1 MEKILEILNV
11 QNKKYIVKHKTP
23 DTGFS
28 AEKLTLYK
36 EYRQADTVLK
46 KDGLLYF
53 ADELVDIEFE
63 EISDDIPTK
72 NK

>member
-28 AEKLTLYK
+28 KEKLALYK

-63 EISDDIPTK
+63 EISDDIPTEK
-72 NK
+72 

>member
-1 MEKILEILNV
+1 MEILNV
-11 QNKKYIVKHKTP
+11 QSKKYIVKHKTP

-28 AEKLTLYK
+28 AEKLALYK

-63 EISDDIPTK
+63 EISDDIPTEK
-72 NK
+72 IAENS